1 MEDEIEQQLEEQQG
15 REVEAAE
22 MTLPKKQALLRL
34 AWILSLSSPS
44 ILAYDF

>member
-1 MEDEIEQQLEEQQG
+1 MLLPEQMAESLSLG

-34 AWILSLSSPS
+34 A
-44 ILAYDF
+44 